1 MEVNVFNLQGMGA
14 QKSKTAT
21 IGVIEFPLVNMNWKK
36 YSPGG
41 KISYIWSKMLSPW
54 RGLLCAICRLARF
67 ICLKYK
73 PGYHFFYL
81 SLSCPFLFLLSLF
94 W

>member
-1 MEVNVFNLQGMGA
+1 MEANVFNLQGMGA

-41 KISYIWSKMLSPW
+41 KISYI
-54 RGLLCAICRLARF
+54 
-67 ICLKYK
+67 
-73 PGYHFFYL
+73 
-81 SLSCPFLFLLSLF
+81 
-94 W
+94 